1 MSTISTQQII
11 ACVMYVNVYGDV
23 QMDGAIGFPEDG
35 LRLPIAQGRLNIAQR
50 LAEIRTASAVP
61 DFPGTGR
68 QGKCNSIAFY
78 VAGPDAMISAAQHA
92 VASCKVTGPP
102 IQFHREAWH
111 L

>member
-1 MSTISTQQII
+1 MSTISTQQIS
-11 ACVMYVNVYGDV
+11 ADFMFLNLHLDA
-23 QMDGAIGFPEDG
+23 QTDGAIGFPEDG
-35 LRLPIAQGRLNIAQR
+35 LRLPIAEGRLNIAQR
-50 LAEIRTASAVP
+50 LAEIRTTSAVP

-78 VAGPDAMISAAQHA
+78 VAGPDTMISAAQHA